1 MKAVIINDSKGNIW
15 FSTTVEEVPEGLEK
29 FAYDLPE
36 GASMPDYM
44 DMTDPE
50 HPVPAYT
57 EASASVDVEKIADDV
72 TNLQLALAEVY
83 EMIAGGEA

>member
-50 HPVPAYT
+50 NPVPAYNEPAQT
-57 EASASVDVEKIADDV
+57 YDIAQMSSDITDM
-72 TNLQLALAEVY
+72 QIALAELY
-83 EMIAGGEA
+83 ETITGGNE